1 MLVLTRQEG
10 ESVMIGK
17 DIEVSVQVI
26 HGNQVK
32 LGFEAPRNI
41 PIVREE
47 IVDEIE
53 LEEA

>member
-1 MLVLTRQEG
+1 MLVFTRHEG
-10 ESVMIGK
+10 ESVMIGR

-32 LGFEAPRNI
+32 LGFKAPRDI
-41 PIVREE
+41 PIIREE
-47 IVDEIE
+47 IVKEME